1 MVNLKNRLLSFKF
14 PVLSIFNF
22 GMTYKLRNKWT
33 RSRRWVMLKIK
44 TQLQVDILFQW
55 DETIVTGHWSS
66 LTLTAQSIS
75 QSYSS
80 FFFVNNIFVQNNWN
94 LNPGI
99 LRGSS
104 LQSQA
109 INLKLLTHAWTS
121 LFFCFDLLE
130 QKNVFQTFFFLRLA
144 HYIFIF

>member
-1 MVNLKNRLLSFKF
+1 
-14 PVLSIFNF
+14 
-22 GMTYKLRNKWT
+22 
-33 RSRRWVMLKIK
+33 MLKIK
-44 TQLQVDILFQW
+44 TQLQVNILFQW

-66 LTLTAQSIS
+66 LTLTAQFIS

-94 LNPGI
+94 LKPGI

-109 INLKLLTHAWTS
+109 INLKLLTHAWPS
-121 LFFCFDLLE
+121 LFFVLTCSSKIMFSKLSSFSDWRITSSFSRHARSYQISLLVSS
-130 QKNVFQTFFFLRLA
+130 VFQNGVWQIYSVHRS
-144 HYIFIF
+144 HYLGR

>member
-1 MVNLKNRLLSFKF
+1 
-14 PVLSIFNF
+14 
-22 GMTYKLRNKWT
+22 
-33 RSRRWVMLKIK
+33 MLKIK

-121 LFFCFDLLE
+121 LFFVLTCSSKKMFSKLSSFSDWRITSSFSRHARSYQISLLVSS
-130 QKNVFQTFFFLRLA
+130 VFQNGVWQIYSVHRA
-144 HYIFIF
+144 HYLGR